1 MFETITLD
9 NSVYWDE
16 IIRSFAQYDVFFL
29 VDIQKASI
37 YMETEFP
44 CYSIIMIPTL
54 GESV

>member
-37 YMETEFP
+37 YMVKEYP
-44 CYSIIMIPTL
+44 CYSIIMIPIL
-54 GESV
+54 RRSM